1 MQHDRGCVCQECVTT
16 STTDTVL
23 IGLMMIGGVILAI
36 TTASRLIVA
45 LAVAAL
51 IGLVVYK
58 LRYAMP
64 RHGEHHDGESSKG
77 LG

>member
-1 MQHDRGCVCQECVTT
+1 MQHDRGCVCQECA
-16 STTDTVL
+16 SSSATDTVL

-45 LAVAAL
+45 LAVATL
-51 IGLVVYK
+51 IGMVVYK
-58 LRYAMP
+58 LRQVMP
-64 RHGEHHDGESSKG
+64 RHRAPRDDASGKG